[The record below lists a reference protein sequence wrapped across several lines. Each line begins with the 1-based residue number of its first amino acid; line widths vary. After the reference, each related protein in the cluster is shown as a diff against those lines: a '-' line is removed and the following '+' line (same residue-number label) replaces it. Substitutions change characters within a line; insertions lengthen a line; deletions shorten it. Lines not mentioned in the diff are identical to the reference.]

1 MVVALLVELLVSYLF
16 YKNPSWDFMGDFNK
30 TLPVSEAPKEGL
42 AEEVP
47 APETEAPKEGLVE
60 ETLAAQPAAT
70 TEASKEVA
78 TTAKGIEL

>member
-1 MVVALLVELLVSYLF
+1 
-16 YKNPSWDFMGDFNK
+16 MGDFNK
-30 TLPVSEAPKEGL
+30 TLPVTEAPKEGL

-47 APETEAPKEGLVE
+47 APKTEAPKEGLAE
-60 ETLAAQPAAT
+60 EVPAAT